1 MHRSRTLLMVCVLL
15 ALGVAEGA
23 SLLDKPSVEGLFA
36 ALCSRYDESYAVCR
50 GLLIA
55 RGEEALPYLK
65 QKAAKGTPREQ
76 LAAQD
81 VLLRLTEPETVE
93 RWRGGL
99 RYPVRCTY
107 RDDGTVAAVTG
118 YQAGAPQTVYDR
130 RAVPFLLGEVWAERK
145 APLCPMLAH
154 LGDERAIRP
163 IVFHAKEGDPKAGL
177 LRFGRKAIPAI
188 REYLRSDDRNPWA
201 RSPMLIAVVQELGDA
216 SAAPELKAL
225 VHEGASEEAAAA
237 ARALCALRVP
247 EAADAIWPVL
257 LQLAHR
263 ERLPD
268 LRRNLRYPELRDALL
283 LLADAAIPFLK
294 GRREA
299 AADRIERVVCDA
311 LLARLGGEAS
321 LDALRGRG
329 HWTQRRQPYAIPRGR
344 LTPPVVSLL
353 IEAANIEYDT
363 RALAT
368 LGRCRDPRV
377 FEAIAANWTQHK
389 LPAIEALGD
398 LGDPRG
404 VELLAP
410 FAAEPRHMGGDYQP
424 ARRAAWALLCIGGP
438 QAAKA
443 LREAAEKNEGLRV
456 EATVYADVLDGKLDE
471 ARKLLASDDGA
482 LRAAAACALVRGGD
496 VAALPAFLD
505 HLRSLR
511 GPEYQR
517 FRPLLTALGEEK
529 LPAFRRELEHEDWQH
544 RVPVES
550 AIAELTRPKA
560 FRACEDALYQA
571 AARIAPMHVH
581 TYGMVDAGGKAVAGA
596 VGEQGVALLEEAMY
610 FSSDDGGGLVPA
622 VAAAALGTLKQAR
635 SLPVLKASAR
645 MRAYKGGSPVFE
657 ALKKFGEEGA
667 KIAASLPAPDPAK
680 PRFQSRR
687 RRTVHAADML
697 AGLDHDASVE
707 KLLGWHGAWKA
718 ASEEQRRQ
726 MDYRIFF
733 AAARK
738 APDPRLLPALLEI
751 FPHTRRDSYAQEI
764 AAVSLESYDDERV
777 IAPLVSAISA
787 GGNGGLRHNVLQTLT
802 RRAGDRAPAL
812 LAEAFGRVPP
822 GEARAFATGI
832 VVLAKPEPYGREG
845 LARCWHRETYDTPE
859 KVQAA
864 ASLARKVALPVLLEA
879 LGEPE
884 SERSAAAVYGL
895 THMKDAETDRRIAA
909 WVTGGGN
916 VLWHNSAIAN
926 HLLSRT
932 PEGAEPGILRALRK
946 QPAHPTLMRLA
957 GAYKIPEAIPIL
969 RQQLVADRPPAR
981 SYWGYQVLISAAD
994 ALAAMG
1000 RPGLGVLAEV
1010 AAQAHPFPVR
1020 LHAVRALGGKADAR
1034 AFGPAMA
1041 LFRELDAKG
1050 TDHPALAR
1058 MDERTRSQTVVGW
1071 AGALFGAFASAGG
1084 EEGMGLLR
1092 QVGALHADE
1101 KIRKQALWRVEHVG
1115 RFGRR

>member
-1 MHRSRTLLMVCVLL
+1 
-15 ALGVAEGA
+15 
-23 SLLDKPSVEGLFA
+23 
-36 ALCSRYDESYAVCR
+36 
-50 GLLIA
+50 
-55 RGEEALPYLK
+55 
-65 QKAAKGTPREQ
+65 
-76 LAAQD
+76 

-107 RDDGTVAAVTG
+107 REDGTVAAVTG
-118 YQAGAPQTVYDR
+118 HQAGAPETVYGR
-130 RAVPFLLGEVWAERK
+130 RAVPFLVGEVWAERK
-145 APLCPMLAH
+145 APLCPMIAH

-177 LRFGRKAIPAI
+177 LRFGRKAVPAV

-257 LQLAHR
+257 LQLAHH
-263 ERLPD
+263 ERLAD
-268 LRRNLRYPELRDALL
+268 LRRNLRYPELRDAFL

-321 LDALRGRG
+321 LDAMRDRGY
-329 HWTQRRQPYAIPRGR
+329 WTQRWQPYAIPREL
-344 LTPPVVSLL
+344 LTPPMVSPL

-368 LGRCRDPRV
+368 IGRCRDPRV
-377 FEAIAANWTQHK
+377 FEAIAANWPHHK
-389 LPAIEALGD
+389 LPAIQALGD

-404 VELLAP
+404 IELLAP
-410 FAAEPRHMGGDYQP
+410 VAADPRNMGGDYP
-424 ARRAAWALLCIGGP
+424 LARRAAWALLCIGGP

-471 ARKLLASDDGA
+471 ARKLLASDDDA

-496 VAALPAFLD
+496 VVALPVFLD
-505 HLRSLR
+505 HLGSLR

-517 FRPLLTALGEEK
+517 FRPLLAALGEEK
-529 LPAFRRELEHEDWQH
+529 LPALRKELEHENWQH
-544 RVPVES
+544 RVPAES
-550 AIAELTRPKA
+550 AIIELTRPEA
-560 FRACEDALYQA
+560 FRACQNALYQA
-571 AARIAPMHVH
+571 AAHIAPMHVH
-581 TYGMVDAGGKAVAGA
+581 TYGMIDGGGKGVAGA

-610 FSSDDGGGLVPA
+610 FASGDEGGLAPG
-622 VAAAALGTLKQAR
+622 VAAAALGYLKQAR
-635 SLPVLKASAR
+635 SLPVLRASAR
-645 MRAYKGGSPVFE
+645 MRAYRGGSPVFE

-667 KIAASLPAPDPAK
+667 KVAASLPAPDPARA
-680 PRFQSRR
+680 RFASRR

-697 AGLDHDASVE
+697 AGMDHAASVE

-718 ASEEQRRQ
+718 ASVEQRRH
-726 MDYRIFF
+726 MNYRIFF

-751 FPHTRRDSYAQEI
+751 FPITRRDSYTQEI
-764 AAVSLESYDDERV
+764 AALALESYDDERV
-777 IAPLVSAISA
+777 ILPLVSAISA

-802 RRAGDRAPAL
+802 RRAGDQAPAL

-822 GEARAFATGI
+822 HEARAFAAGI
-832 VVLAKPEPYGREG
+832 AVLAKPEPYGREG
-845 LARCWHRETYDTPE
+845 LARGWYRETYDTRE

-864 ASLARKVALPVLLEA
+864 ASLARKVALPVLLKA
-879 LGEPE
+879 LDEPKT
-884 SERSAAAVYGL
+884 ERSAAAVHGL
-895 THMKDAETDRRIAA
+895 IHMKDAETDRRIAA
-909 WVTGGGN
+909 WVTAGGN
-916 VLWHNSAIAN
+916 FLWHNSAIAN
-926 HLLSRT
+926 HLLSRKL
-932 PEGAEPGILRALRK
+932 EGAEPGILRALRK
-946 QPAHPTLMRLA
+946 QPANATLMRLA
-957 GAYKIPEAIPIL
+957 CAYKIPEAVPIL
-969 RQQLVADRPPAR
+969 QQQLVADRPLAR
-981 SYWGYQVLISAAD
+981 SYWGYQVLISAAE
-994 ALAAMG
+994 ALAATGTPG
-1000 RPGLGVLAEV
+1000 RDVLAEV
-1010 AAQAHPFPVR
+1010 AAGEHAFPVR
-1020 LHAVRALGGKADAR
+1020 LYAASALAGRADAR
-1034 AFGPAMA
+1034 GFGPAVA

-1050 TDHPALAR
+1050 AGHPALAR

-1071 AGALFGAFASAGG
+1071 AGALLGAFASAGG
-1084 EEGMGLLR
+1084 AEGLGLLR
-1092 QVGALHADE
+1092 QISALHRDE
-1101 KIRKQALWRVEHVG
+1101 KIRKQALWRLERLG
-1115 RFGRR
+1115 RK